1 MSSNLE
7 SSLIKTFLNI
17 AIFCFLSKILNGHC
31 CLADSDIIVKA
42 ELSTSDGKTLTLSN
56 QPASPT
62 SPLPPKLPTKLK
74 LIREVKTDHYCNT
87 VCYHKGYTYIGQNG
101 GAIDRVDQQGKVDKT
116 FIKLRDS
123 VVSVTAHEDTLFCLV
138 PSDISVYDV
147 SGKFLREWNHPGFPR
162 LWGLRMFV
170 IDNSQ
175 LAVGDWAGKQII
187 IYSFTGDVVRRVPC
201 PVSLTERGNVAMT
214 SCGDD
219 YAVISDR
226 SASKVVKISLED
238 GEVIWRVKTDPE
250 PCGMI
255 LYNKHHLLINKS

>member
-1 MSSNLE
+1 M
-7 SSLIKTFLNI
+7 
-17 AIFCFLSKILNGHC
+17 
-31 CLADSDIIVKA
+31 
-42 ELSTSDGKTLTLSN
+42 TSDGKTLTLSN
-56 QPASPT
+56 QPAPPT
-62 SPLPPKLPTKLK
+62 SPLPPKLPTTLK

-187 IYSFTGDVVRRVPC
+187 IYSFTGDVIRRVPC
-201 PVSLTERGNVAMT
+201 PALLTERGNVSMT
-214 SCGDD
+214 SCGGG

-226 SASKVVKISLED
+226 SAATVVKISLED
-238 GEVIWRVKTDPE
+238 GEVIWSVATDPE

-255 LYNKHHLLINKS
+255 FYNKHHLLVVL